1 MGAWLSFLVGE
12 VWYCLDYAVAAFFTM
27 VWWVCAYVVYGVWSA
42 WDVVVARPLAAARRR
57 HGTSG
62 GSSE

>member
-1 MGAWLSFLVGE
+1 MGAWLSFVAGE
-12 VWYCLDYAVAAFFTM
+12 VWYCLECAALAVFTH
-27 VWWVCAYVVYGVWSA
+27 VRWLWWSA